1 MPLFWIKFPANANT
15 LILFLIDIAT
25 FDIFPSDKMNSGV
38 IVLPESEPY
47 NINFQAAGIDGVYA
61 ITNIGTMLYIIVFY
75 IALIIIERIWS
86 AI

>member
-1 MPLFWIKFPANANT
+1 MPLFLIKFPANANT

-25 FDIFPSDKMNSGV
+25 FDIFPSDNINSGM

-47 NINFQAAGIDGVYA
+47 NINFQAAEIDGVYA

-75 IALIIIERIWS
+75 IALIIIERIWNGV
-86 AI
+86 